1 MFHVISISIF
11 WLYQVPL
18 YLILLYQFP
27 DIGYIRFRYIKVCH
41 ISFHFCHIRFCYI
54 KFQFGYIRFV
64 ISDSVISKSV
74 ISKGP
79 SPTLSGNG
87 CQPFR
92 REILNSVAALG
103 PRNFSTHSPRC
114 REILPRGEKFHLFLR
129 RRTSAAWYG
138 RLRALTQKAAHLT
151 QRDARRQDDVRRD
164 CGGKLK

>member
-79 SPTLSGNG
+79 SPLSVRINSKRLVAQYGFCSSSNAKTVSNAFTQSSLIENISTLCGAEE
-87 CQPFR
+87 F
-92 REILNSVAALG
+92 A
-103 PRNFSTHSPRC
+103 
-114 REILPRGEKFHLFLR
+114 
-129 RRTSAAWYG
+129 RTSS
-138 RLRALTQKAAHLT
+138 TQ
-151 QRDARRQDDVRRD
+151 
-164 CGGKLK
+164 

>member
-64 ISDSVISKSV
+64 ISDSVIPKSV
-74 ISKGP
+74 ISNSLRPNTRLITALDNKMELIQWP
-79 SPTLSGNG
+79 YSKVARMVSSCAVYFARPLSGSES
-87 CQPFR
+87 C
-92 REILNSVAALG
+92 
-103 PRNFSTHSPRC
+103 
-114 REILPRGEKFHLFLR
+114 
-129 RRTSAAWYG
+129 
-138 RLRALTQKAAHLT
+138 
-151 QRDARRQDDVRRD
+151 
-164 CGGKLK
+164 

>member
-54 KFQFGYIRFV
+54 KFQVGYIRFV
-64 ISDSVISKSV
+64 ISVSVISKSV

-79 SPTLSGNG
+79 SP
-87 CQPFR
+87 
-92 REILNSVAALG
+92 
-103 PRNFSTHSPRC
+103 H
-114 REILPRGEKFHLFLR
+114 
-129 RRTSAAWYG
+129 
-138 RLRALTQKAAHLT
+138 
-151 QRDARRQDDVRRD
+151 RRQCGVRGNSAQCVAELSSEFD
-164 CGGKLK
+164 PIGCYGGLKILRLVLHEPSFESLCP

>member
-79 SPTLSGNG
+79 SPSHCQSKDLICLISLNCRPRPVPSSGWRG
-87 CQPFR
+87 LAPGSKASPWISSPGR
-92 REILNSVAALG
+92 RLTNSWTANESWLNPLASL
-103 PRNFSTHSPRC
+103 H
-114 REILPRGEKFHLFLR
+114 
-129 RRTSAAWYG
+129 
-138 RLRALTQKAAHLT
+138 
-151 QRDARRQDDVRRD
+151 
-164 CGGKLK
+164 

>member
-27 DIGYIRFRYIKVCH
+27 DIGYIGFRYIKVCH

-79 SPTLSGNG
+79 SPNKYNRVKIDRHSFATETVVKRIVRSGLV
-87 CQPFR
+87 F
-92 REILNSVAALG
+92 
-103 PRNFSTHSPRC
+103 
-114 REILPRGEKFHLFLR
+114 
-129 RRTSAAWYG
+129 
-138 RLRALTQKAAHLT
+138 
-151 QRDARRQDDVRRD
+151 
-164 CGGKLK
+164 